1 MYSVDQRNVS
11 TITAEKEWN
20 DSNEKEA
27 LMHTIHT
34 YPAKF
39 PAFIAQKA
47 FDVYMYKMFI
57 KYILQKKLHAK
68 NFDMFIK
75 CA

>member
-39 PAFIAQKA
+39 PAFIAQKLLNMLKTK
-47 FDVYMYKMFI
+47 VWMLSQWQMFSVVVE
-57 KYILQKKLHAK
+57 QWH
-68 NFDMFIK
+68 
-75 CA
+75 